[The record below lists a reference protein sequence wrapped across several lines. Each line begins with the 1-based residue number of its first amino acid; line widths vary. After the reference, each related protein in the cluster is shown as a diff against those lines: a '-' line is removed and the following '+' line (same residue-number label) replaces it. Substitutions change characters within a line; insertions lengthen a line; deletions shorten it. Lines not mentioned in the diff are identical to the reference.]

1 MTAPAPSPAFAAGS
15 TGRASLAQLMSLTWR
30 ESRTA
35 RRRLLLYMSA
45 ISLGS
50 AALVAIDSFA
60 DNVKTSVKDQ
70 SRALLGGDVSFRSRT
85 PFTPAQQAL
94 VDSATRGSGA
104 RFAKVVTFPSM
115 ALVART
121 GATRLSQVRAVSSNY
136 PFYGEITTTPDGQ
149 WKALQQGANALV
161 DPALLTALNARI
173 GDTLSLGYARFRI
186 IGTLKSVPGTP
197 GVAEIIGP
205 RVFVP
210 ESYLKQ
216 TQLLVFGSTA
226 EYTTLAALPEGRDA
240 VKMVK
245 PFRKQMEKARVR
257 VTTVTEAEDSATRS
271 INQLSSFIGIV
282 GLIALLLGGVG
293 VASGVRAYVAR
304 KIDTVAILR
313 CLGASSEQV
322 LAMYVAQAAVMGL
335 LGAVVGAALGVAIQF
350 GLPLVFKDFLPVDV
364 AVSLEPQAII
374 TGIAIG
380 GWIALIFALRPLLA
394 LRNVSPLQTLRRDA
408 DAQVLRMRWNDWPRV
423 IVNIALVASVVAIA
437 LLRASNVKQ
446 GLWIS
451 VATGGAIGVL
461 VAAAMLLSWVAR
473 KTLRTRW
480 PYVVRQGVA
489 NLYRPANQTRSV
501 ILSLGFGAFLITTLY
516 LVQTNLLRQFQVS
529 VDASNA
535 NLVFF
540 DVQEDQR
547 APIDSVIRARGNRV
561 VETAPVVTMRISS
574 INGRTI
580 DQIAADTL
588 RNRGRGAASASSN
601 RQTDGESGPRGGG
614 GGGGGGRGRSDR
626 PSWALRREYRSTYR
640 DKPTASEKIVKGK
653 WFSAAAITT
662 KSDTGEVSIAQD
674 VADELHLKVGD
685 VVTWDVQG
693 VQVPTRVTSLR
704 DVTWTRFQP
713 NFFAVFSPPTLEAAP
728 KQYVLLSSVAGAPA
742 VAALQRDVVTRFPNV
757 SSLDLSI
764 IKESVEKI
772 AAKVT
777 AAIRFMALFSLA
789 MGIPVLFS
797 AVAATRRERIRE
809 GVLLKTLGATRGQII
824 RILLSEYSLLGVLGS
839 LTGMLLAIAG
849 GWALTHYV
857 FDTAFTPALGAAT
870 VIALTMLALTVTIGL
885 LAGRDVFRET
895 PMSALRDT

>member
-1 MTAPAPSPAFAAGS
+1 MTAPPTAAPQA
-15 TGRASLAQLMSLTWR
+15 RASLPQLMSLTWR
-30 ESRTA
+30 ESRSA

-60 DNVKTSVKDQ
+60 DNVKSSVKDQ
-70 SRALLGGDVSFRSRT
+70 SRALLGGDVSFRSRKPYT
-85 PFTPAQQAL
+85 AAQQAII
-94 VDSATRGSGA
+94 DSATRGSGA
-104 RFAKVVTFPSM
+104 RFASVVTFPSM
-115 ALVART
+115 ALVPRT
-121 GATRLSQVRAVSSNY
+121 GGTRLSQIRAVSANY

-149 WKALQQGANALV
+149 WKELQRGANALV
-161 DPALLTALNARI
+161 DPSLLAALNARI
-173 GDTLSLGYARFRI
+173 GDTVTLGYAPFRI

-205 RVFVP
+205 RVFIP
-210 ESYLKQ
+210 DRYLIQ
-216 TQLLVFGSTA
+216 TQLLIFGSTA
-226 EYTTLAALPEGRDA
+226 EYTTIAALPNGRDA

-245 PFRKQMEKARVR
+245 PFRKQLEKARVR

-271 INQLSSFIGIV
+271 INQLSQFIGIV

-293 VASGVRAYVAR
+293 VASGVRAYVSR

-335 LGAVVGAALGVAIQF
+335 IGALVGAALGVAIQF
-350 GLPLVFKDFLPVDV
+350 GLPLVVKDFLPVDV
-364 AVSLEPQAII
+364 NVTLEPRAIL

-408 DAQVLRMRWNDWPRV
+408 DAEVLRMRWNDWPRV
-423 IVNIALVASVVAIA
+423 MVNVALVASVVTIA
-437 LLRASNVKQ
+437 LLRSANVKQ

-451 VATGGAIGVL
+451 ASTGGAIAVL
-461 VAAAMLLSWVAR
+461 VAGAALLSWVAR
-473 KTLRTRW
+473 RSLRTGW

-501 ILSLGFGAFLITTLY
+501 VLSLGFGAFLITTLY
-516 LVQTNLLRQFQVS
+516 LVQSNLLRQFQVS

-547 APIDSVIRARGNRV
+547 APIDSLIRVGGHQVI
-561 VETAPVVTMRISS
+561 ETAPVVTMRIAS
-574 INGRTI
+574 INGRTV
-580 DQIAADTL
+580 DQIAADTV
-588 RNRGRGAASASSN
+588 RGRAAAGRASGS
-601 RQTDGESGPRGGG
+601 GPAESGSSSRGTEGGG
-614 GGGGGGRGRSDR
+614 GGGGGGRNRSDR
-626 PSWALRREYRSTYR
+626 PSWALRREYRSTFR
-640 DKPTASEKIVKGK
+640 DKPTSSEKIVKGK
-653 WFSAAAITT
+653 WFGASALRTH
-662 KSDTGEVSIAQD
+662 SDTGEVSIAQD
-674 VADELHLKVGD
+674 VAEELNLKVGNI
-685 VVTWDVQG
+685 VTWDVQG
-693 VQVPTRVTSLR
+693 VQVATRVTSLR
-704 DVTWTRFQP
+704 EVTWTRFQP
-713 NFFAVFSPPTLEAAP
+713 NFFAVFPPPTLQGAP
-728 KQYVLLSSVAGAPA
+728 RQYVLLSSVAGAPA
-742 VAALQRDVVTRFPNV
+742 VAGLQRDVVTRFPNV
-757 SSLDLSI
+757 SSLDLSL

-809 GVLLKTLGATRGQII
+809 GVLLKTLGATRGQIA
-824 RILLSEYSLLGVLGS
+824 RILLAEYSLLGLLGS

-849 GWALTHYV
+849 GWGLTHYV
-857 FDTAFTPALGAAT
+857 FDSAFTPALGAA
-870 VIALTMLALTVTIGL
+870 VLIALTMLAVTVTIGL

>member
-1 MTAPAPSPAFAAGS
+1 
-15 TGRASLAQLMSLTWR
+15 
-30 ESRTA
+30 
-35 RRRLLLYMSA
+35 MSA

-60 DNVKTSVKDQ
+60 DNVKNSVKDQ
-70 SRALLGGDVSFRSRT
+70 SRALLGGDLSFRSRK
-85 PFTPAQQAL
+85 PFTPAQQAII
-94 VDSATRGSGA
+94 DSATRGSGA
-104 RFAKVVTFPSM
+104 RFDSVVTFPSM
-115 ALVART
+115 ALVPQ
-121 GATRLSQVRAVSSNY
+121 ATRLSQVRAVSANY

-161 DPALLTALNARI
+161 DPSLLAALNARV
-173 GDTLSLGYARFRI
+173 GDTLTLGYAPFRI

-205 RVFVP
+205 RVFIP
-210 ESYLKQ
+210 DRYLAK

-226 EYTTLAALPEGRDA
+226 EYTTLAGLPDGRDA

-245 PFRKQMEKARVR
+245 PFRKQLQKSRVR

-271 INQLSSFIGIV
+271 INQLSRFIGIV

-293 VASGVRAYVAR
+293 VASGVRAYVSR

-335 LGAVVGAALGVAIQF
+335 VGAVVGAALGVAIQF
-350 GLPLVFKDFLPVDV
+350 GLPVVFKDFLPVDV
-364 AVSLEPQAII
+364 KVTLEPQAIL

-408 DAQVLRMRWNDWPRV
+408 DAQVLRMHWNDWPRV
-423 IVNIALVASVVAIA
+423 TVNVALVASVMAIA
-437 LLRASNVKQ
+437 LLRAANVKQ

-451 VATGGAIGVL
+451 AATGGAIAVL
-461 VAAAMLLSWVAR
+461 VAGAALLSWIAR
-473 KTLRTRW
+473 KSLRTRW

-501 ILSLGFGAFLITTLY
+501 VLSLGFGAFLITTLY

-547 APIDSVIRARGNRV
+547 APIDSLIRARGHRV
-561 VETAPVVTMRISS
+561 IETAPVITMRIAS
-574 INGRTI
+574 INRRTV
-580 DQIAADTL
+580 DQIAADTAKS
-588 RNRGRGAASASSN
+588 RAGA
-601 RQTDGESGPRGGG
+601 GGAGDTG
-614 GGGGGGRGRSDR
+614 GAGGQNRSDR

-640 DKPTASEKIVKGK
+640 DKPTSSEKIVKGK
-653 WFSAAAITT
+653 WFSASAIRTH
-662 KSDTGEVSIAQD
+662 SDTGEVSIAQD
-674 VADELHLKVGD
+674 VAEELHLKVGD
-685 VVTWDVQG
+685 AVTWDVQG
-693 VQVPTRVTSLR
+693 VQIPTRVTSLR
-704 DVTWTRFQP
+704 EVTWTRFQP
-713 NFFAVFSPPTLEAAP
+713 NFFAVFSPPTLQGAP
-728 KQYVLLSSVAGAPA
+728 KQYVLLSSVTGAPA
-742 VAALQRDVVTRFPNV
+742 VAGLQRDVVTRFPNV
-757 SSLDLSI
+757 SSLDLSL

-772 AAKVT
+772 ATKVT

-809 GVLLKTLGATRGQII
+809 GVLLKTLGATRGQIA
-824 RILLSEYSLLGVLGS
+824 RILLAEYSLLGLLGS

-849 GWALTHYV
+849 GWGLTHYV
-857 FDTAFTPALGAAT
+857 FDSAFTPALGAAAL
-870 VIALTMLALTVTIGL
+870 IALTMLALTVTIGL

-895 PMSALRDT
+895 PMSALRDA

>member
-1 MTAPAPSPAFAAGS
+1 MTAPVAAAP
-15 TGRASLAQLMSLTWR
+15 GRASLAQLLSLTWR
-30 ESRTA
+30 ESRSA

-70 SRALLGGDVSFRSRT
+70 SRALLGGDVSFRSRK
-85 PFTPAQQAL
+85 PFTPDQQAII
-94 VDSATRGSGA
+94 DSATRGSGA
-104 RFAKVVTFPSM
+104 RFANVVTFPSM
-115 ALVART
+115 ALVPRT
-121 GATRLSQVRAVSSNY
+121 GATRLSQVRAVSANY

-161 DPALLTALNARI
+161 DPSLLAALNARI
-173 GDTLSLGYARFRI
+173 GDTLTLGYARFRI

-205 RVFVP
+205 RVIIP
-210 ESYLKQ
+210 DRYLKQ

-226 EYTTLAALPEGRDA
+226 EYTTVTGLPPGRDA
-240 VKMVK
+240 DKMVK
-245 PFRKQMEKARVR
+245 PFRKQLEKSRVR
-257 VTTVTEAEDSATRS
+257 VTTVAEAEDSATRS
-271 INQLSSFIGIV
+271 INQLSRFIGIV

-293 VASGVRAYVAR
+293 VASGVRAYVSR

-335 LGAVVGAALGVAIQF
+335 LGAIVGAALGVAIQF

-364 AVSLEPQAII
+364 TVSLEPQAII

-408 DAQVLRMRWNDWPRV
+408 DSQILRMRWNDWPRV
-423 IVNIALVASVVAIA
+423 AVNVALVASVVAIA
-437 LLRASNVKQ
+437 LLRAGNMKQ
-446 GLWIS
+446 GMWIS
-451 VATGGAIGVL
+451 VATGGAIAIL
-461 VAAAMLLSWVAR
+461 VAAAALLSWIAR

-501 ILSLGFGAFLITTLY
+501 VLSLGFGAFLITTLY

-547 APIDSVIRARGNRV
+547 QPIDSVIRARGQRV
-561 VETAPVVTMRISS
+561 IETAPVVTMRIAS
-574 INGRTI
+574 INGRTVE
-580 DQIAADTL
+580 QIAADTL
-588 RNRGRGAASASSN
+588 HGRQGASGAAAGGQSEGQSSSRN
-601 RQTDGESGPRGGG
+601 GPGE
-614 GGGGGGRGRSDR
+614 GGGRNRSDR

-640 DKPTASEKIVKGK
+640 DKPTSSEKIVKGK
-653 WFSAAAITT
+653 WFSAAALNTHR
-662 KSDTGEVSIAQD
+662 DTGEVSMAQD
-674 VADELHLKVGD
+674 VADELHLKLGD
-685 VVTWDVQG
+685 LVTWDVQG
-693 VQVPTRVTSLR
+693 VQVPTRITSMR
-704 DVTWTRFQP
+704 EVTWTRFQP
-713 NFFAVFSPPTLEAAP
+713 NFFAVFSPPTLADAP
-728 KQYVLLSSVAGAPA
+728 KQYVLLSSVTGATA
-742 VAALQRDVVTRFPNV
+742 VAGLQRDVVTRFPNV
-757 SSLDLSI
+757 SSLDLSL

-809 GVLLKTLGATRGQII
+809 GVLLKTLGATRGQIV
-824 RILLSEYSLLGVLGS
+824 RILLAEYSLLGLLGS

-849 GWALTHYV
+849 GWGLTHYV
-857 FDTAFTPALGAAT
+857 FDTEFTPALGAAA
-870 VIALTMLALTVTIGL
+870 VIALTMLVLTVTIGL

-895 PMSALRDT
+895 PMSALRDA

>member
-1 MTAPAPSPAFAAGS
+1 
-15 TGRASLAQLMSLTWR
+15 MSLTWR

-588 RNRGRGAASASSN
+588 RSRGRGAASASSN
-601 RQTDGESGPRGGG
+601 RQTDGESGPRGGGG

>member
-1 MTAPAPSPAFAAGS
+1 MTSPSGVAPQ
-15 TGRASLAQLMSLTWR
+15 GRASLAQLMSLTWR
-30 ESRTA
+30 ESRSA

-60 DNVKTSVKDQ
+60 DNVKNSVKDQ
-70 SRALLGGDVSFRSRT
+70 SRALLGGDLSFRSRK
-85 PFTPAQQAL
+85 PFTPAQQAII
-94 VDSATRGSGA
+94 DSATRGSGA
-104 RFAKVVTFPSM
+104 RFASVVTFPSM
-115 ALVART
+115 ALVPRT
-121 GATRLSQVRAVSSNY
+121 GATRLSQVRAVSADY

-161 DPALLTALNARI
+161 DPSLLAALNARV
-173 GDTLSLGYARFRI
+173 GDTVTLGYAPFRI

-205 RVFVP
+205 RVIIP
-210 ESYLKQ
+210 DRYLAK

-226 EYTTLAALPEGRDA
+226 EYTTLVGLPNGRDA

-245 PFRKQMEKARVR
+245 PFRMQLEKSRVR
-257 VTTVTEAEDSATRS
+257 VTTVAEAEDSATRS
-271 INQLSSFIGIV
+271 INQLSRFIGIV

-293 VASGVRAYVAR
+293 VASGVRAYVSR

-335 LGAVVGAALGVAIQF
+335 IGAVVGAALGVAIQF
-350 GLPLVFKDFLPVDV
+350 GLPVVFKDFLPVDV
-364 AVSLEPQAII
+364 KVTLEPQAIL

-408 DAQVLRMRWNDWPRV
+408 DAEILRMHWNDWPRV
-423 IVNIALVASVVAIA
+423 TVNVALVASVVAIA
-437 LLRASNVKQ
+437 LLRAANVKQ

-451 VATGGAIGVL
+451 VSTGGAIAVL
-461 VAAAMLLSWVAR
+461 VAAAALLSWIAR

-501 ILSLGFGAFLITTLY
+501 VLSLGFGAFLITTLY
-516 LVQTNLLRQFQVS
+516 LVQSNLLRQFQVS

-540 DVQEDQR
+540 DVQDDQR
-547 APIDSVIRARGNRV
+547 APIDSLIRARGHRMI
-561 VETAPVVTMRISS
+561 ESAPVVTMRIAS
-574 INGRTI
+574 INGRTV
-580 DQIAADTL
+580 DQIAADTAQ
-588 RNRGRGAASASSN
+588 NRTGAGRASESG
-601 RQTDGESGPRGGG
+601 QTEGESGSRGSRGGEGGG
-614 GGGGGGRGRSDR
+614 GQNRSDR

-640 DKPTASEKIVKGK
+640 DKPTSSEKIVKGK
-653 WFSAAAITT
+653 WFGASAIRTH
-662 KSDTGEVSIAQD
+662 SDTGEVSIAQD
-674 VADELHLKVGD
+674 VAEELHVKVGD

-704 DVTWTRFQP
+704 EVTWTRFQP
-713 NFFAVFSPPTLEAAP
+713 NFFAVFSPPTLQGAP
-728 KQYVLLSSVAGAPA
+728 KQYVLLSSVTGAPA
-742 VAALQRDVVTRFPNV
+742 VAGLQRDVVTRFPNV
-757 SSLDLSI
+757 SSLDLSL

-809 GVLLKTLGATRGQII
+809 GVLLKTLGATRGQIA
-824 RILLSEYSLLGVLGS
+824 RILLAEYSLLGLLGS

-849 GWALTHYV
+849 GWGLTHYV
-857 FDTAFTPALGAAT
+857 FDSAFTPALGAAAA
-870 VIALTMLALTVTIGL
+870 IALTMLALTVTIGL

-895 PMSALRDT
+895 PMSALRDA